1 MEVLYRRVKC
11 SDQDQLFGLAKKLAT
26 SFETNSRDFAI
37 VFDSLLVDK
46 SVDLIVAEKEQELIG
61 YVLVLHHPAF
71 YANGIVSWVEELF
84 VVEHDRGNGIGR
96 SLMSKVESLSIE
108 RGSKL
113 VALATRRADKFYK
126 SIGYDES
133 ATYFKKTF

>member
-11 SDQDQLFGLAKKLAT
+11 SDQDQLFGLAKKLAIN
-26 SFETNSRDFAI
+26 FETNSRDFAI

-84 VVEHDRGNGIGR
+84 VVEHDRGKGIG
-96 SLMSKVESLSIE
+96 
-108 RGSKL
+108 
-113 VALATRRADKFYK
+113 
-126 SIGYDES
+126 
-133 ATYFKKTF
+133 